1 MSPGAALQ
9 AQVRR
14 VKREMTEKLTLVTG
28 ATGFVGRAFCAQLV
42 RGGQCVRACV
52 RSQASDFTM
61 PGIEPVCTG
70 DLTPQSDWSRALA
83 ACDTVVHLAA
93 RVHVMREMARDPLAD
108 FRAMNTAATVN
119 LARQAV
125 AAGVRRFVYVSTIKV
140 NGERTSGRAFR
151 AEDNPQPEDAYAQS
165 KLEAELALKS
175 ISQHSGL
182 DVVIVRPPLV
192 YGPGV
197 KGNFLSMLRVLRR
210 GWPLPL
216 ASCSNRRSF
225 VGLTNLVSLLERCVT
240 HPAAAGQV
248 FLAADGE
255 DLSTPEML
263 SRVARALGR
272 KARLLPFPPPMLSL
286 AASIAGRPGIYERL
300 CGSLQVDAGKAR
312 ELLDWTPPL
321 SVDAELARTA
331 SWYLALNR

>member
-1 MSPGAALQ
+1 MSGGMT
-9 AQVRR
+9 R
-14 VKREMTEKLTLVTG
+14 VLVTG
-28 ATGFVGRAFCAQLV
+28 ANGFVGAALCERLVEQDIAARAAL
-42 RGGQCVRACV
+42 RTDSSARN
-52 RSQASDFTM
+52 RSLAAET
-61 PGIEPVCTG
+61 VAVG
-70 DLTPQSDWSRALA
+70 DIDAGTDWSAALA
-83 ACDTVVHLAA
+83 GVTHVVHLAA
-93 RVHVMREMARDPLAD
+93 RVHVMREVARDPLAD
-108 FRAMNTAATVN
+108 FRAVNTAGAIN
-119 LARQAV
+119 LARQAA
-125 AAGVRRFVYVSTIKV
+125 AAGVRRIVYVSTIKV
-140 NGERTSGRAFR
+140 NGERTSSRPFR

-165 KLEAELALKS
+165 KLEAELVLKS

-225 VGLTNLVSLLERCVT
+225 VGLTNFVSLLERCVT

-255 DLSTPEML
+255 DLSTPEL
-263 SRVARALGR
+263 LRRVAHALGR
-272 KARLLPFPPPMLSL
+272 KARLLPFPPAMLSL
-286 AASIAGRPGIYERL
+286 AASITGRPGIYERL

-312 ELLDWTPPL
+312 ELLGWTPPS

>member
-1 MSPGAALQ
+1 MSE
-9 AQVRR
+9 
-14 VKREMTEKLTLVTG
+14 EMTRVLVTG
-28 ATGFVGRAFCAQLV
+28 ANGFVGTALCERLVEQGMEARAAIRKANPAKNHSLTVQTV
-42 RGGQCVRACV
+42 EV
-52 RSQASDFTM
+52 
-61 PGIEPVCTG
+61 G
-70 DLTPQSDWSRALA
+70 DIHADTDWSAALA
-83 ACDTVVHLAA
+83 GVTHVVHLAA
-93 RVHVMREMARDPLAD
+93 RVHVMREKSRDPLAD
-108 FRAMNTAATVN
+108 FRAVNTAATVN

-140 NGERTSGRAFR
+140 NGERTSGRPFR

-165 KLEAELALKS
+165 KLEAELALKN

-216 ASCSNRRSF
+216 ASCSNRRSL
-225 VGLTNLVSLLERCVT
+225 VGLTNLVSLLEKCVT

-255 DLSTPEML
+255 DLSTPEL
-263 SRVARALGR
+263 LRQVAHALGR
-272 KARLLPFPPPMLSL
+272 KAWLLPFPPAMLRL
-286 AASIAGRPGIYERL
+286 ATRITGREGIYERL
-300 CGSLQVDAGKAR
+300 CSSLQIDTGKTH
-312 ELLDWTPPL
+312 ELLGWTAPL
-321 SVDAELARTA
+321 SVDEELARTA